1 MQEVRIEQLTQR
13 LVDLESKGGGTGGGG
28 GVSEEK
34 VAVLI
39 TSVELLRGQISDL
52 ETQLS
57 AVSAR
62 RSGDNGGGVGAS
74 EVENRLRHAE
84 QQQLQMFATM
94 EERMAAQTEAV
105 IERCARPRLKHA
117 LSELTW
123 CRG

>member
-1 MQEVRIEQLTQR
+1 M
-13 LVDLESKGGGTGGGG
+13 
-28 GVSEEK
+28 
-34 VAVLI
+34 LI

-62 RSGDNGGGVGAS
+62 RGGSNEGGGGGVGAA

-105 IERCARPRLKHA
+105 IERCAAPAFDKRPFFPDPIGA
-117 LSELTW
+117 TTD
-123 CRG
+123 